1 MASYNSRWIFV
12 IQCLIEHTDERTR
25 NPHGLGARLGGGSA
39 HTQGEGIRAE
49 SGGHHSILKERAL
62 LGKGKGVSWGR
73 VSVLGPRVRNNMMDN
88 ADNHISS
95 SHMVWIWGAQTGR
108 NELRP

>member
-1 MASYNSRWIFV
+1 M
-12 IQCLIEHTDERTR
+12 T
-25 NPHGLGARLGGGSA
+25 

-62 LGKGKGVSWGR
+62 LGKGKGVSWDR
-73 VSVLGPRVRNNMMDN
+73 VSVLSPHVENKTTTFLP
-88 ADNHISS
+88 
-95 SHMVWIWGAQTGR
+95 HMVWIWGAQTGR